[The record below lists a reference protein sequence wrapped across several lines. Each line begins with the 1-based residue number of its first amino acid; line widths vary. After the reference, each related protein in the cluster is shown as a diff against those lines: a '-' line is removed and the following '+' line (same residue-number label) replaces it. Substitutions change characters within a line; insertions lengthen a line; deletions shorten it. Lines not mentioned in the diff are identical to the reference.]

1 MKKLVLVGLIAGLSV
16 FAQAEIRGA
25 IGVSGESIDSAYA
38 GVDNHTK
45 FIPMVF
51 VDHEDFYAKGT
62 RFGAYIYNDNT
73 YFVGT
78 GVSIDFSSVDRNDN
92 STFKEM
98 DELRGRGN
106 LNLILERRSEIV
118 NLFTSIDR
126 DISGASDGFRVTA
139 QLSKPFEFGDLT
151 IEPKIGV
158 VWSDEDTNNYLYGID
173 SNQATA
179 DYTTYTSTDSIEP
192 YAEVMVRYRF
202 TKFLG
207 LIGGVKYKKLD
218 DTIMDSPMVDGKS
231 ELSVKL
237 GLLFFF
243 KID

>member
-1 MKKLVLVGLIAGLSV
+1 MKKLVLVGLIVGLSV

-25 IGVSGESIDSAYA
+25 IGVAGENIDSAYA

-51 VDHEDFYAKGT
+51 VEHEDFYAKGT